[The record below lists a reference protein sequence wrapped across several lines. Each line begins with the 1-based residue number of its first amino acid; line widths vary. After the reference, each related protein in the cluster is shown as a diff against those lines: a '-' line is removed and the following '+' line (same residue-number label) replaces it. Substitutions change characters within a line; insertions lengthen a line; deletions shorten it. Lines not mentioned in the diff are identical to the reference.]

1 MAFTIGTVP
10 YLNAL
15 PLIYALPAHREN
27 LIGEKPIPLAPQLSL
42 PPREYSQGESSRLI
56 SAVPSHLAPM
66 LARGECDVAL
76 IPVVEHFR
84 GVGAE
89 IISDACVGSSGPV
102 RSVLLFHKVAPE
114 RIRRVAL
121 DESSRTSSAMLRVI
135 LRDAYGIEPQFVEA
149 APNLE
154 AMFNNREYSQVDA
167 ALLIG
172 DPALES
178 ALHAA
183 QFGCEILDLA
193 CAWKTLTGLPF
204 VFAAWV
210 TRKNLPPQ
218 DIATLARVLANARD
232 EGVKNVEIIARDAAP
247 VGRVPQDEIE
257 DYLRHAIEYVMT
269 DAHRA
274 GLEEFRRRV
283 FANGL
288 A

>member
-1 MAFTIGTVP
+1 MTFTIGTVP

-27 LIGEKPIPLAPQLSL
+27 LVGEKPIPLAPQLSMA
-42 PPREYSQGESSRLI
+42 PREYSQETSRLV

-66 LARGECDVAL
+66 LSRGQCDVAL

-84 GVGAE
+84 GVGDA

-114 RIRRVAL
+114 KIRRVAL
-121 DESSRTSSAMLRVI
+121 DESSRTSVALLRIV
-135 LRDAYGIEPQFVEA
+135 LRDAYGLEPHCVEA
-149 APNLE
+149 APSLK
-154 AMFNNREYSQVDA
+154 AMLQNGADA

-172 DPALES
+172 DPAQES
-178 ALHAA
+178 APHAA
-183 QFGCEILDLA
+183 ENGCEILDLA
-193 CAWKTLTGLPF
+193 CAWKDLTGLPF

-210 TRKNLPPQ
+210 TRKDLPSQ
-218 DIATLARVLANARD
+218 DVKMLSRVLAQARD
-232 EGVKNVEIIARDAAP
+232 DGLRNIESIARDAAP
-247 VGRVPQDEIE
+247 ASRVPQDEIE

-269 DAHRA
+269 DSHRA

-283 FANGL
+283 LAHGL